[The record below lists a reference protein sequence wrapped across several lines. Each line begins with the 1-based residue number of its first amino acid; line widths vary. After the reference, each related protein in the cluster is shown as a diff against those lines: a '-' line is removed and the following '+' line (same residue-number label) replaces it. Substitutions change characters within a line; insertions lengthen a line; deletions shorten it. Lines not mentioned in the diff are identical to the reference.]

1 MSTFFV
7 LIYFTEV
14 QRLFQ
19 RKLIFQG
26 SRVGSNIFQGRDLE
40 GGPTF
45 SRWWGGGGGGG
56 RVQLAIPIET
66 LSFFHYVLTPLGTS
80 DGYSGIPSSEGVS

>member
-1 MSTFFV
+1 M
-7 LIYFTEV
+7 V
-14 QRLFQ
+14 QHFR
-19 RKLIFQG
+19 G
-26 SRVGSNIFQGRDLE
+26 
-40 GGPTF
+40 
-45 SRWWGGGGGGG
+45 GGGGGGG